1 MKRNFKCILLCC
13 ILITGFYTG
22 AVAQVN
28 WEGTVTTGT
37 YSSAI
42 GYYTQATN
50 NYSFAAGQLSK
61 ANGISSIA
69 LGYNSTAFG
78 NYSVAIGQSNYA
90 ALQSYA
96 IGQNAIANGQQSL
109 AIGRFVETGITGMNS
124 IILGSSVSGQVMR
137 NNIPAS
143 LMIGFNSTIP
153 TVFVG
158 PSSSYTGIGKVG
170 IGTTS
175 PQAGLHV
182 KSLSGEN
189 ATFFLE
195 TGTWGSRSV
204 AVLSIGNTRH
214 GITAD
219 PSQGLSFQTE
229 RFYVFNEGN
238 VGIGTY
244 DPQALLHV
252 DKGNTLLNG
261 DLQVGSG
268 KQPVTS
274 ILYGRVGIGTD
285 NPLTSLQINGS
296 VSIGFDAVIP
306 PASNSLV
313 VSGPVGIGTFSP
325 SARLEVAGKIKTTEL
340 QLATGYMNGYILQS
354 DANGNATWVNPTT
367 VNTGIWQQNG
377 NNITVDNTK
386 KVGIGTPTPAEA
398 LHINGNMMCGGNIKG
413 GRNNGQSLILYANS
427 SANDGSSIML
437 ADGSTQT
444 GSIKFFSTGTNGQ
457 IEFHNQNLKVMSI
470 RADNNVYF
478 GNPNVATNLYV
489 NGEITSSL
497 VRVNTQSWW
506 DCVFKD
512 DYQLKTL
519 AEVEVYINE
528 HQHLPDL
535 PSEEEVRANGIDVA
549 QMNALLLKKIEE
561 LTLYVIELEKK
572 INTK

>member
-1 MKRNFKCILLCC
+1 MKRSYQWILLSC
-13 ILITGFYTG
+13 ILIAGFYP
-22 AVAQVN
+22 AAMAQVY
-28 WEGTVTTGT
+28 WEGTVTSGT

-61 ANGISSIA
+61 ANGIASIS
-69 LGYNSTAFG
+69 LGYNSTALG
-78 NYSVAIGQSNYA
+78 NYSVAIGQSSYA
-90 ALQSYA
+90 VLQSYA

-158 PSSSYTGIGKVG
+158 PSSSYSGIGKVG

-182 KSLSGEN
+182 KSLAGEN
-189 ATFFLE
+189 ASLFLE
-195 TGTWGSRSV
+195 LGTWGSRST
-204 AVLSIGNTRH
+204 AIFTIGNTKH

-219 PSQGLSFQTE
+219 PGQGLSFQTE
-229 RFYVFNEGN
+229 KFYVFNEGN
-238 VGIGTY
+238 VGVGTY
-244 DPQALLHV
+244 SPQARLHV

-261 DLQVGSG
+261 DLQVGNS

-274 ILYGRVGIGTD
+274 ALYGRVGIGTD
-285 NPLTSLQINGS
+285 NPLTSLQVNGS
-296 VSIGFDAVIP
+296 VSIGFNAIIP
-306 PASNSLV
+306 PESNSLV

-325 SARLEVAGKIKTTEL
+325 SAQLEVVGKIKTAEL

-386 KVGIGTPTPAEA
+386 KVGIGTSTPAEA
-398 LHINGNMMCGGNIKG
+398 LHIKGNMLCSGNIKG
-413 GRNNGQSLILYANS
+413 GRNDWQSLGIYANS
-427 SANDGSSIML
+427 SETDGSYILMGNNS
-437 ADGSTQT
+437 SQT
-444 GSIKFFSTGTNGQ
+444 GSIKLFSTGTSGR
-457 IEFHNQNLKVMSI
+457 IEFHNQNIQVMSI

-478 GNPNVATNLYV
+478 GDPDVATNLYV

-512 DYQLKTL
+512 DYQLTPL
-519 AEVEVYINE
+519 SEVEAYIKE

-572 INTK
+572 VNTK